1 MTSSNHKQTTRGR
14 TNERSWKSKERAK
27 KTSRRKNKTKQKN
40 KTRKLGGTRRQ
51 NTERHEDTV
60 VDVVAHLLRRE
71 ANTRTKNCIELSLQ
85 RCAYQLVAIAS
96 TWRPGQHP
104 IDNNNDD
111 DDDDDD
117 DDNNNNNN
125 DDNDNDM

>member
-1 MTSSNHKQTTRGR
+1 MTSSKPQTDHSRPDKREKLEIERTGKENIEKKKQ
-14 TNERSWKSKERAK
+14 
-27 KTSRRKNKTKQKN
+27 NKTKQKN

-51 NTERHEDTV
+51 NTARHEDNV

-104 IDNNNDD
+104 IDNNDD
-111 DDDDDD
+111 DDN
-117 DDNNNNNN
+117 NNNNNN